1 MADTYLFWN
10 LCTKYVQTLKMFRQ
24 ITSVPLPPPPPPPH
38 TLFGLS
44 KWGEHYKVQMKFL
57 LTSEKGEKSCWRPVN
72 FLCVNQ
78 FVLRHQPCG
87 HLMCFYEIAARV
99 SDRMREST
107 KVSHERWSSSSQ
119 HRCRELHFQNC
130 CSILGRQRVVHAIHV
145 LCHTPQ
151 DGWVVL
157 GWGWQHM
164 NS

>member
-1 MADTYLFWN
+1 MYEICADIKN
-10 LCTKYVQTLKMFRQ
+10 VQADHM
-24 ITSVPLPPPPPPPH
+24 SPPPPPPPPTPPH
-38 TLFGLS
+38 FLACQNVGS
-44 KWGEHYKVQMKFL
+44 IKVQMKFL
-57 LTSEKGEKSCWRPVN
+57 LTSEKGKKSCWRPVN

-130 CSILGRQRVVHAIHV
+130 RSILGRQRVVHAIHV

-151 DGWVVL
+151 DG
-157 GWGWQHM
+157 
-164 NS
+164 